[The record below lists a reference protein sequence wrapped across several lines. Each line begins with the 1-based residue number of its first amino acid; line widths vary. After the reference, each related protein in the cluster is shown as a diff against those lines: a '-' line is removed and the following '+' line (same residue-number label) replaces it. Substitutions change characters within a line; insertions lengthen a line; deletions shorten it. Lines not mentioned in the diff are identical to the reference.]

1 MFRSKVKWIENGEKP
16 TKYFYNLEK
25 RSYEKKAITHDQL
38 KAIEGEIVWDINDQ
52 TGNFYKAFLNSNSWS
67 I

>member
-1 MFRSKVKWIENGEKP
+1 MYV
-16 TKYFYNLEK
+16 NLEK

-52 TGNFYKAFLNSNSWS
+52 TGNFYKAFLTSNSS
-67 I
+67 PEEHIIDKQFDLLRLN